1 MKYYFVFNGTDSRD
15 LGIYIES
22 MPQTQRP
29 RKRVT
34 TVTIPGRAGALTIS
48 EGDEAYD
55 TYIQSMVINVRP
67 ERAQELID
75 LLNGEGWLTL
85 CNDPHVK
92 QRAQVL
98 NAFTLKRISKGLEW
112 LNTTLAFTC
121 QPYKYSIAETVEVYD
136 SGDFINNDGDVV
148 ERPVI
153 TVYGTGTISVKITG
167 MGESSESFVVED
179 VNGGCVIDCDARE
192 VLTLEGELITSHSK
206 GEFPAIPAR
215 KRQYIFLTGAESCS
229 IKRAVRRL

>member
-34 TVTIPGRAGALTIS
+34 QVTIPGRAGALTIS

-112 LNTTLAFTC
+112 LNGTLAFTC

-136 SGDFINNDGDVV
+136 SGDFIYNNGDVV

-153 TVYGTGTISVKITG
+153 TVYGSGTLSVRIG
-167 MGESSESFVVED
+167 SMGGYDNTFTVAD
-179 VNGGCVIDCDARE
+179 VSGGCVIDCDARE
-192 VLTLEGELITSHSK
+192 VLSLTGDIITAKSR
-206 GEFPAIPAR
+206 GDFPAIPAR
-215 KRQYIFLTGAESCS
+215 ERLYIFIGGADSCS